1 MFSENT
7 IHNAFV
13 KVYMIEDC
21 NANDLILACNI
32 FEAKFESELIPF
44 PSRHINVK
52 DVNSVTESFCAI
64 PVM

>member
-21 NANDLILACNI
+21 SAYDHFLACNI
-32 FEAKFESELIPF
+32 FEVKFESEQIPF
-44 PSRHINVK
+44 SSRHINVK
-52 DVNSVTESFCAI
+52 DVNSVIDNSCAI

>member
-21 NANDLILACNI
+21 SANDLILACNI
-32 FEAKFESELIPF
+32 FEVKFESELPF

-52 DVNSVTESFCAI
+52 DVNSVTDSFCAI